1 MDLLKLEIEK
11 KRKLLESAK
20 EKLGQSKYIKRGQ
33 LDKLRDQE
41 YWERNRPTDPVV
53 VNEIKVTPS
62 PEKNK
67 ELLVDL
73 DEKQIVARL
82 RSKGL
87 PIRLFGETNHERL
100 QRLKAIDSL
109 EDRDSEV
116 RLSSLFK
123 ENEKDLAEEAV
134 KDQAAKDQEAKYP
147 VEINEAT
154 SIDTS
159 AISKVLFKNDP
170 QYACSLIVIYFKKLH
185 AEWDRFLQMRSDDEK
200 RSQNGRLASVLFNQT
215 TEHLKPLYKKL
226 KKNVLEDD
234 VMNNIVEICYYL
246 QLREYIKA
254 NDAYNRLAI
263 GNAAWPVGVVNVG
276 IVY

>member
-82 RSKGL
+82 RSKG
-87 PIRLFGETNHERL
+87 
-100 QRLKAIDSL
+100 
-109 EDRDSEV
+109 
-116 RLSSLFK
+116 
-123 ENEKDLAEEAV
+123 
-134 KDQAAKDQEAKYP
+134 
-147 VEINEAT
+147 
-154 SIDTS
+154 
-159 AISKVLFKNDP
+159 
-170 QYACSLIVIYFKKLH
+170 
-185 AEWDRFLQMRSDDEK
+185 
-200 RSQNGRLASVLFNQT
+200 
-215 TEHLKPLYKKL
+215 
-226 KKNVLEDD
+226 
-234 VMNNIVEICYYL
+234 
-246 QLREYIKA
+246 
-254 NDAYNRLAI
+254 
-263 GNAAWPVGVVNVG
+263 
-276 IVY
+276 